1 MSHAT
6 EAQAHIKALLEH
18 PMHTIVTISK
28 AANVDPNT
36 LRGVLRGTTKPRK
49 PTAARILA
57 VTTNRDPD
65 LWPATHIDATATRE
79 HLQAI
84 YDLGYAQ
91 EQIADMVGMKQGT
104 IGKILRGQK
113 RVTVATHDRVLAVPI
128 PGKRPPVK
136 RRAPELLDNA
146 EHVRA
151 HLWELRR
158 RGGDWASIGR
168 AVGLTGNTIGA
179 IGRGQTLHPRKA
191 TAEKILAYTLPEPIT
206 KPEQPKRKA
215 GRPVTPPALPWG
227 EVKRRAVQLHRSGAD
242 VPTIAAQLRIPAER
256 VRDALATSKGPR
268 AVAHGWPPAGHFT
281 STRNQGRA
289 A

>member
-6 EAQAHIKALLEH
+6 EAQAHLKALLEH

-28 AANVDPNT
+28 AAKVDPNT
-36 LRGVLRGTTKPRK
+36 LRGILRGTTKPRK
-49 PTAARILA
+49 PTADRILA
-57 VTTNRDPD
+57 VTTHRDPD

-91 EQIADMVGMKQGT
+91 DEIAEMVGMRQGT
-104 IGKILRGQK
+104 VGKILRGQK

-191 TAEKILAYTLPEPIT
+191 TAEKILAYTLPEPI
-206 KPEQPKRKA
+206 EQPKPKV
-215 GRPVTPPALPWG
+215 GRPALRKSMPWG
-227 EVKRRAVQLHRSGAD
+227 EIKRHAIALHRRGA
-242 VPTIAAQLRIPAER
+242 TETQIATTLGIPIER

-268 AVAHGWPPAGHFT
+268 AVAHGWPPAANFHR
-281 STRNQGRA
+281 TRNQGRA